1 MALSASTCA
10 WTQGTGG
17 WGDTEMLSRPIN
29 LLSRVVAAL
38 DLASQ
43 LIRYVDGF
51 AGQLWLCNA
60 PDGGQQGSE

>member
-17 WGDTEMLSRPIN
+17 WGDTEILSRPIN

-43 LIRYVDGF
+43 LIR
-51 AGQLWLCNA
+51 
-60 PDGGQQGSE
+60 